1 MNSDAPGRSQ
11 DATTLDPRRW
21 VTLAIAASALFLI
34 CVDLTVLY
42 IALPSLTRDLGA
54 GNEAKLW
61 IVNIYPLVVAGLLP
75 GFGTLGDR
83 HGHRRLFLAGLLAF
97 GVASLAA
104 AFAPNPAVLIAAR
117 AGLGIGGAMMMPATL
132 AIIRVTFSNPQE
144 RSLAIGLW
152 AGIASGGMAVGP
164 VIGGLLLS
172 KFWWGSV
179 FLINVPVVLLALVMT
194 LWLVPRD
201 APAGGPA
208 WDLMGSLQIMGGL
221 LALVY
226 AIKSIAHQPFSLT
239 LVVTA
244 VVACAVIFV
253 FYQRRQ
259 QRRAAPLIDFSL
271 FRLRGFPAAVAGAT
285 LGTAGIVGIELAL
298 GQYLQ
303 LVQGL
308 APLQA
313 AWILMHAPLGA
324 FIAGPIAGWLLHRF
338 NAVSLTIAGL
348 LLSALCALL
357 LSHGVQV
364 VWMLGVGAGVG
375 ITATCASSA
384 IMSAAPPGRGGMAA
398 SIEEVGFELGGA
410 IGVAIFG
417 SVLTLAYL
425 HALDVA
431 ALAPDSARVA
441 RRSIDEALIA
451 AERMPPE
458 AAMALAAKVRTAF
471 GQAMQAVMVGAALLW
486 GVTAAA
492 ILVAHRRR

>member
-1 MNSDAPGRSQ
+1 MNSDASSRSQ
-11 DATTLDPRRW
+11 DTATLDPRRW

-97 GVASLAA
+97 CVASLAA
-104 AFAPNPAVLIAAR
+104 AFAPNPAVLIVAR

-132 AIIRVTFSNPQE
+132 AIIRVTFSNPRE

-179 FLINVPVVLLALVMT
+179 FLINVPVVLLALGMT

-208 WDLMGSLQIMGGL
+208 WDLVGSLQIMGGL

-226 AIKSIAHQPFSLT
+226 AIKSLAHQPFSL
-239 LVVTA
+239 A
-244 VVACAVIFV
+244 VVAGSLVACALIFV

-259 QRRAAPLIDFSL
+259 QRRASPLIDFSL

-303 LVQGL
+303 LVEGH

-313 AWILMHAPLGA
+313 AWILMPAPLGA

-338 NAVSLTIAGL
+338 DAVSLTITGL
-348 LLSALCALL
+348 LLSAMCALL
-357 LSHGVQV
+357 LTQGIQV
-364 VWMLGVGAGVG
+364 VWMLGVGVGVG

-384 IMSAAPPGRGGMAA
+384 IMGAAPPGRGGMAA
-398 SIEEVGFELGGA
+398 SIEEVGFEMGGA

-425 HALDVA
+425 DALEVSTLGA
-431 ALAPDSARVA
+431 EAARVA
-441 RRSIDEALIA
+441 RLSLDEALIA
-451 AERMPPE
+451 SETMAPE
-458 AAMALAAKVRTAF
+458 AAAVLAASARSAF
-471 GQAMQAVMVGAALLW
+471 GQATQAVMAGAALLW
-486 GVTAAA
+486 GLTAAA
-492 ILVAHRRR
+492 IFAAHRRP